1 MLQGNRICPLARRLH
16 LSLHAVQQ
24 RIPERIV
31 EKAVKGMLP
40 RGRLGN
46 NLYRH
51 LKVRRARCLLMPV
64 LHILAT

>member
-1 MLQGNRICPLARRLH
+1 MHSIRRLGCVR
-16 LSLHAVQQ
+16 LIAAVVPTQ

-51 LKVRRARCLLMPV
+51 LKV
-64 LHILAT
+64 TTN